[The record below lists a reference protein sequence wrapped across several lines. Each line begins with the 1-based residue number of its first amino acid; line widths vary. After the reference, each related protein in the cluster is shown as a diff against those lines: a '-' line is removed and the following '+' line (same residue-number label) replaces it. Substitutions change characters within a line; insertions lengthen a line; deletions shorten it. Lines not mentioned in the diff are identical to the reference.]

1 VRGWRP
7 IAEDILGEEARI
19 DFAGLEPTGRI
30 VLVFVGDDDLALIGR
45 SLAQSAWVEARIP
58 DWIQLA
64 PALGIRPGA
73 GVRSLLVC
81 PTFSNETRTA
91 ARAVGEHRIAL
102 AEIRDLRG
110 EAPAGVDLGTAATTT
125 PLPVPPHPAA
135 GPASSVSRVDNPGP
149 HGESPDPTPTFR
161 TGLTDADLGLNAD
174 ERADLDGS

>member
-30 VLVFVGDDDLALIGR
+30 VLVFVGEDDLGLIGR
-45 SLAQSAWVEARIP
+45 SLAQSAWVEARVP

-73 GVRSLLVC
+73 GVRSVLVC
-81 PTFSNETRTA
+81 PNFANETRAA

-102 AEIRDLRG
+102 AEMRGLRG
-110 EAPAGVDLGTAATTT
+110 EAPAGIDLGAAAATT
-125 PLPVPPHPAA
+125 PIPVSPNPVPAF
-135 GPASSVSRVDNPGP
+135 SVSRIDGPDP
-149 HGESPDPTPTFR
+149 HGASPDPVPTFR
-161 TGLTDADLGLNAD
+161 TGLTDADLGLSAD
-174 ERADLDGS
+174 EHADLDGS